1 MALAT
6 TCPQC
11 KTSFKVVPD
20 QLKLRRGLVRCGVCQ
35 HVFSG
40 IDYLRY
46 VDESKRATARDA
58 GPRTPAGAEGSL
70 ETAFFLPETILAAPP
85 PAGSTS
91 GLPQGRSPSGAD
103 AGADAPDADADA
115 PVVGTTDSDL
125 LALGREPVPPDVR
138 AERAPGPV
146 GPPSID
152 WPGAQIDWQQDPT
165 LPQTHRTLD
174 DTPTDESGDGE
185 EADTASPPTHALPE
199 PGEQAAQPQTA
210 TAPEAASERVPAEQA
225 AVPEQEQAPVRD
237 PEPEP
242 APGPEPWPGPAE
254 PSPVPTALPRDDGV
268 GHEPVFAPEPVAG
281 REPMEEPASHATTRD
296 QVRAPLDEGHGE
308 VESLTATAP
317 VGFDHTGHDD
327 ERDEKDRSGDARRP
341 AFAAPAF
348 PAMSHLP
355 AAGSRLA
362 RSPGREHDVPE
373 HDDEAVIDYFSSGR
387 RGIGFVDR
395 HGPLALLGVAL
406 LVVLLGLQWAIA
418 QRSMIAARLPA
429 LAPVIST
436 LLAPF
441 GLSVGPPRDLES
453 LTIESFELQASATP
467 GVLAMS
473 ALLRNRAD
481 YAVQWPSMQLTLTD
495 TANRVLVRKVLL
507 PADYLRDAGGDGIPA
522 RAEWPVRMALEA
534 KDLHPAGYSV
544 VLFYP

>member
-20 QLKLRRGLVRCGVCQ
+20 QLKLRRGLVRCGMCQ

-40 IDYLRY
+40 VDYLRY

-58 GPRTPAGAEGSL
+58 APRTPAGPEGAL

-85 PAGSTS
+85 AGSMPGS
-91 GLPQGRSPSGAD
+91 PQGRDPSDAD
-103 AGADAPDADADA
+103 AGADA

-125 LALGREPVPPDVR
+125 LALGREPVPPDVQ
-138 AERAPGPV
+138 AGRAPGPV

-165 LPQTHRTLD
+165 LPLTHRPLD
-174 DTPTDESGDGE
+174 DTPADESGNGE
-185 EADTASPPTHALPE
+185 EADTTASPPTHAPPE
-199 PGEQAAQPQTA
+199 PGEQAAPQTA
-210 TAPEAASERVPAEQA
+210 TAPEAASEQAPAEQA
-225 AVPEQEQAPVRD
+225 AVPEREQAPVRD
-237 PEPEP
+237 PEHEP
-242 APGPEPWPGPAE
+242 APGPEPWPGPGE
-254 PSPVPTALPRDDGV
+254 PWPTALPRDDGI

-281 REPMEEPASHATTRD
+281 REPMEEPASDATTLD
-296 QVRAPLDEGHGE
+296 QVRAPHDEGHGE

-327 ERDEKDRSGDARRP
+327 ERDEEDRGGDARRP

-429 LAPVIST
+429 LAPVMST

-507 PADYLRDAGGDGIPA
+507 PADYLREAGGDGIPA